1 MMMRVV
7 EVVVM
12 MIRVVMMMMLMTMM
26 LMIMMMIG
34 RVTPVTGPAV
44 QQWSGVTVV
53 WA

>member
-7 EVVVM
+7 EVVM
-12 MIRVVMMMMLMTMM
+12 MMRVVEVVM
-26 LMIMMMIG
+26 MMMIG